1 VKILTSGVLYEADVK
16 DLKLADRGRR
26 NLRSALV
33 FIGEMAVIF
42 PLVFLLGIIG
52 IIIFFLAVFMF
63 LPIPF
68 VMTPDRYKIA
78 GKGAVLDERRFFSFK
93 KGLKLSINEERKFV
107 SIRHRWK
114 GEVLRLYTP
123 EPRKVYE
130 IVENLIA
137 SIA

>member
-1 VKILTSGVLYEADVK
+1 MKILTAEVLYEADVRN
-16 DLKLADRGRR
+16 LKLADRGKR
-26 NLRSALV
+26 NLRSALIFV
-33 FIGEMAVIF
+33 GEMAIIF

-52 IIIFFLAVFMF
+52 IIIFFLAIFTF

-68 VMTPDRYKIA
+68 VMTPSRYKI
-78 GKGAVLDERRFFSFK
+78 GSKGAVLDERRFFSFR
-93 KGLKLSINEERKFV
+93 KGLKLTVNEERKFV
-107 SIRHRWK
+107 SLRHRWK

-130 IVENLIA
+130 IIENLIA

>member
-1 VKILTSGVLYEADVK
+1 
-16 DLKLADRGRR
+16 
-26 NLRSALV
+26 
-33 FIGEMAVIF
+33 MAVIF